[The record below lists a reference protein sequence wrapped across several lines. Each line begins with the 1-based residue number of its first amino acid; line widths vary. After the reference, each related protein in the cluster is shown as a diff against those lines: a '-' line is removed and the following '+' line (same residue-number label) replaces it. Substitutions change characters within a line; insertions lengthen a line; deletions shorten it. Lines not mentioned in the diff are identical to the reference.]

1 MNVSIKKILSLL
13 LVVAMAF
20 TTVDTSGLFKLT
32 ENVYAGDQNAPVN
45 LTFSKS
51 GNSKTITWNGVNGAT
66 GYNIY
71 RSKSRYGTYSKI
83 NNSTITYTS
92 YTDSTYG
99 SYYY

>member
-1 MNVSIKKILSLL
+1 MKGGTYIMNVSIKKILSLL

-51 GNSKTITWNGVNGAT
+51 GNSKTITWKD
-66 GYNIY
+66 
-71 RSKSRYGTYSKI
+71 RKSTRL
-83 NNSTITYTS
+83 NSS
-92 YTDSTYG
+92 HLEQSRMP
-99 SYYY
+99 SSA